1 MSAVA
6 PPAVA
11 APART
16 RPWRILFAV
25 MLFTSWSG
33 NQFSPLLLLYQE
45 RQHYSTA
52 AVNGFLGVYVLGL
65 VPAFLLSGA
74 LSDRYG
80 RRPVMFAGVVAA
92 IAASTVLAF
101 GESGALMICIGRLL
115 AGITVGTATCVGT
128 AWMKE
133 LSQWPHDPEAD
144 TGSGARR
151 ATLSFSLGSAVGAG
165 VAGLF
170 AQWGPWPEQL
180 PFLIHVALTLPFA
193 WLVLRAPETA
203 TTGGVPG
210 PLRERLRVPAA
221 GHRRFTRVV
230 LVAGPWVFAVSAIG
244 YGYLPV
250 LLAGAT
256 RGWGIAYATLLT
268 VIALVVSS
276 LVQPLA
282 KRIDAHDSAR
292 GVLTGLALITAAIGL
307 VAAADVLQSWPVG
320 VAAAAVAGSGMGIGM
335 TSALLEVQRIA
346 APTDLAGLT
355 GVFYAVSYLGFLSPA
370 LLAATAAV
378 TGVPAAA
385 LLLGVVGLGVGC
397 ALLLVRSYRRHLPG
411 RPAGGAGAVAG
422 LRGPLARVAGGASDA
437 GVASAGTDAD
447 GRDARV

>member
-1 MSAVA
+1 MSVLAA
-6 PPAVA
+6 PPEPL
-11 APART
+11 APPQT

-25 MLFTSWSG
+25 MFFTSWAG

-80 RRPVMFAGVVAA
+80 RRPVMFAGVLAA
-92 IAASTVLAF
+92 VAASTALAF
-101 GESGALMICIGRLL
+101 GESGALMICFGRFL
-115 AGITVGTATCVGT
+115 AGVTVGTATCVGS

-133 LSQWPHDPEAD
+133 LSQWPHDPAAD
-144 TGSGARR
+144 TGAGARR
-151 ATLSFSLGSAVGAG
+151 ATLSFALGSLAGAA
-165 VAGLF
+165 VAGLI

-210 PLRERLRVPAA
+210 PLRAQLRVPAA

-230 LVAGPWVFAVSAIG
+230 LVAGPWVFAASAIG

-250 LLAGAT
+250 LLADAT

-268 VIALVVSS
+268 VVALAASAA
-276 LVQPLA
+276 VQPLA
-282 KRIDAHDSAR
+282 KRLDRRDSAR
-292 GVLTGLALITAAIGL
+292 GVLAGVAMITAGVAA
-307 VAAADVLQSWPVG
+307 VAAAAHWQSWPLG
-320 VAAAAVAGSGMGIGM
+320 VAAAVVAGAGMGTGM
-335 TSALLEVQRIA
+335 VSGLLEVQRIA
-346 APTDLAGLT
+346 GPADLAGLT
-355 GVFYAVSYLGFLSPA
+355 GVFYAVSYLGFASPA
-370 LLAATAAV
+370 LLAAVAAG
-378 TGVPAAA
+378 TGAPAPS
-385 LLLGVVGLGVGC
+385 LLLGVVGVGVVC
-397 ALLLVRSYRRHLPG
+397 AAAILRSYRRYLPG
-411 RPAGGAGAVAG
+411 
-422 LRGPLARVAGGASDA
+422 
-437 GVASAGTDAD
+437 
-447 GRDARV
+447 